1 MNSLWAKIL
10 AIGQSPDLSSRVNRK
25 VAIMNRIAA
34 PFLMVLVSY
43 MAIFIYDGNYKAVR
57 AILMSITL
65 LLSPIY
71 FNYKKKYHIG
81 IRLFMPFLCIVLLAI
96 AFKIGQASN
105 VEFSFF
111 LLLIGGFI
119 FSDQQRERT
128 IIQIIGFTGFIVT
141 NLIYRYTEPLI
152 IYPYP
157 FLLQMTNGML
167 IGFVCFQMLIYF
179 KDETEKNEKAI
190 LSSREKYRALFQGA
204 LDAVVTVNQEG
215 LITQWNEQAASIFGY
230 TPQEV
235 CGQRWE
241 ELIIPPKYQCIYRD
255 NLKRVI
261 ETGKSSVF
269 HKRKEVLGMNKQGK
283 VFPMEISVTPIL
295 HEGEYV
301 FNAFLR
307 DITHKK
313 EAESKLMDMNQE
325 LRQFASVASHDMKE
339 PLRTISSFSTLLER
353 KIPESKET
361 KEFLYYIKDASNRM
375 TRLLEDLIS
384 YARAGTTAGQMEE
397 IGLNETLIVVRNNLY
412 NLINNN
418 HAVIE
423 SDDLPVIYGQQTHF
437 LQLFQNLISNGIKYH
452 REDVNPKIVVR
463 CRPLHNGWEISIAD
477 NGIGMKEEYLKRIF
491 EPFTRLHTRRE
502 FEGSGIGLAICKK
515 IIDQYKGKISVR
527 SEVGVGT
534 TFYIQLPQ
542 LTKTPQIAIPVG
554 VLKEN

>member
-1 MNSLWAKIL
+1 MNSLWAQIL
-10 AIGQSPDLSSRVNRK
+10 AIGQSPDLTTRVNRK

-34 PFLMVLVSY
+34 PFLMVLFLY
-43 MAIFIYDGNYKAVR
+43 MLIFFFNENYKAVR
-57 AILMSITL
+57 AIMMSITL
-65 LLSPIY
+65 LLLPIY

-81 IRLFMPFLCIVLLAI
+81 IRLFMPFLCIVLFAI

-128 IIQIIGFTGFIVT
+128 VIQIIGFTGFIAT

-157 FLLQMTNGML
+157 FLLQMTNGLL

-204 LDAVVTVNQEG
+204 LDAVVTINQEG
-215 LITQWNEQAASIFGY
+215 QVTQWNEQATAIFGY
-230 TPQEV
+230 KPEEV
-235 CGQRWE
+235 CGRNWE
-241 ELIIPPKYQCIYRD
+241 ELVIPPKYQSIYQSG
-255 NLKRVI
+255 LKRAI
-261 ETGKSSVF
+261 KTGTSSIF
-269 HKRKEVLGMNKQGK
+269 HTRKEVLGMNNRGR

-295 HEGEYV
+295 HEGRYV

-353 KIPESKET
+353 KIPENKET
-361 KEFLYYIKDASNRM
+361 KEFLYYIKDASKRM

-384 YARAGTTAGQMEE
+384 YARAGTSAGQMEE
-397 IGLNETLIVVRNNLY
+397 IALNDTLTIVKNNLY

-418 HAVIE
+418 QAVIE
-423 SDDLPVIYGQQTHF
+423 SNDLPTIYGQQTHF

-452 REDVNPKIVVR
+452 REEVNPKIVIQ
-463 CRPLHNGWEISIAD
+463 CRPLHNGWEISISD

-515 IIDQYKGKISVR
+515 IVDQYKGQISVR
-527 SEVGVGT
+527 STEGSGT
-534 TFYIQLPQ
+534 TFYIQLPR
-542 LTKTPQIAIPVG
+542 LMKTPQIAIPVG